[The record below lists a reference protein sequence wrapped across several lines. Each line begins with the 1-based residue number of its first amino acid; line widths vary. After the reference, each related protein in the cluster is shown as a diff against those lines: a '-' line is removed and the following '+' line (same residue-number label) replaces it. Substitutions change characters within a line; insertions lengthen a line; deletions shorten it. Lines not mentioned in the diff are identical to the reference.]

1 MKYIVLILATLFLAG
16 CGKEVVPPDAA
27 ATLGTLSHIGKI
39 IGGIAVPIVYTGTA
53 IASLAAIALL
63 LTGIPAVFALLSAI
77 PFIGGKI
84 RTFLLDAIAGGI
96 LAILVGTSDLWVA
109 DHTWV
114 LVVAIFAG
122 LGYLLVRFHSNIF
135 TPAVIAT
142 VEKDTHV
149 VMADLGWAWNKF
161 TGLWHHSSGITVAPT
176 FAGVPV
182 TPTAVLTGATPP
194 VTKA

>member
-1 MKYIVLILATLFLAG
+1 MKYIVLIAIALSLAG

-27 ATLGTLSHIGKI
+27 GTLSTIAHVGKI
-39 IGGIAVPIVYTGTA
+39 ISGIATPIIYTGTA

-63 LTGIPAVFALLSAI
+63 CTGIPAVFALLSAI
-77 PFIGGKI
+77 PFIGAKI

-109 DHTWV
+109 NHTWV

-122 LGYLLVRFHSNIF
+122 LGYLLVRFHSDIF

-142 VEKDTHV
+142 VEADTHA
-149 VMADLGWAWNKF
+149 VMADIGWAWNKF
-161 TGLWHHSSGITVAPT
+161 TGLWHHSSGVTIAPT
-176 FAGVPV
+176 AGGVPV
-182 TPTAVLTGATPP
+182 TPPTTP
-194 VTKA
+194 VVK